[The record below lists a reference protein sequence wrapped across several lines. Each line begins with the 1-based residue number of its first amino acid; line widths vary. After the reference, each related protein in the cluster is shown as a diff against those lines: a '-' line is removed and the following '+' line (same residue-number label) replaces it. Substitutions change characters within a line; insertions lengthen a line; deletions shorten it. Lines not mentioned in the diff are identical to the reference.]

1 MRYLSWRRAAIDFCR
16 DHPAGGVE
24 TLEEVA
30 DAVKLCRACPLHASR
45 RNAVPGEGTG
55 RSGVMFVG
63 EAPGRN
69 EDEQGRPFVGA
80 AGQLLTDLITRVLG
94 LRREDVFITNVVKC
108 RPPGNREPESE
119 EVATCW
125 RYLEA
130 QVRILRPRMIVAL
143 GRHAATALLA
153 GPGSRPL
160 SINGV
165 RGRPRVVRISGLE
178 VTVFPTLHPAAALYN
193 RGQVD
198 ALEEDFRRL
207 SGLLGGG
214 TLDRFLG

>member
-1 MRYLSWRRAAIDFCR
+1 
-16 DHPAGGVE
+16 VE

-30 DAVKLCRACPLHASR
+30 AAVRACRACPLHEHR

-80 AGQLLTDLITRVLG
+80 AGQLLTDLMARVLG
-94 LRREDVFITNVVKC
+94 LSREDVFITNVVKC
-108 RPPGNREPESE
+108 RPPGNREPEPW
-119 EVATCW
+119 EVAACW

-130 QVRILRPRMIVAL
+130 QVRILRPRIIVAL

-153 GPGSRPL
+153 GPGAEPI
-160 SINGV
+160 SISEV
-165 RGRPRVVRISGLE
+165 RGRPRAARIGGHE

-193 RGQVD
+193 RQQVSV
-198 ALEEDFRRL
+198 LEEDFRRL
-207 SGLLGGG
+207 SSLIRGRG
-214 TLDRFLG
+214 TLDQFMRCSGNA

>member
-1 MRYLSWRRAAIDFCR
+1 M
-16 DHPAGGVE
+16 E

-80 AGQLLTDLITRVLG
+80 AGQLLTDLMTRILG
-94 LRREDVFITNVVKC
+94 LRREEVFITNVVKC
-108 RPPGNREPESE
+108 RPPGNREPEPE
-119 EVATCW
+119 EVAACW

-130 QVRILRPRMIVAL
+130 QVRILRPRLIVAL
-143 GRHAATALLA
+143 GRHAATALLS
-153 GPGSRPL
+153 GPGARPL
-160 SINGV
+160 SISEV
-165 RGRPRVVRISGLE
+165 RGRPRVVRIGGHE

-193 RGQVD
+193 RQQVEL
-198 ALEEDFRRL
+198 LEGDFRRVAGML
-207 SGLLGGG
+207 RGSG
-214 TLDRFLG
+214 TLDQFIRGTRNA

>member
-1 MRYLSWRRAAIDFCR
+1 VD
-16 DHPAGGVE
+16 

-30 DAVKLCRACPLHASR
+30 AAVAACTACPLHLSR
-45 RNAVPGEGTG
+45 RNTVPGEGTG
-55 RSGVMFVG
+55 RKGIMFVG

-80 AGQLLTDLITRVLG
+80 AGELLTDLITRILG
-94 LRREDVFITNVVKC
+94 LRRDDVFITNVVKC
-108 RPPGNREPESE
+108 RPPGNREPEPGE
-119 EVATCW
+119 AAACW

-130 QVRILRPRMIVAL
+130 QVRILRPRIIVAL

-160 SINGV
+160 SIGAV
-165 RGRPRVVRISGLE
+165 RGRPRTARIAGVD

-193 RGQVD
+193 RGQMDV
-198 ALEEDFRRL
+198 LEEDFRRL
-207 SGLLGGG
+207 AGMLGGGG
-214 TLDRFLG
+214 TLDAFMRDRAIGPGEWTPRNA